1 VVQAALARLEALE
14 KDNAGAHEPIDL
26 DDDDEASPDEDEQSE
41 FLLKL
46 FRVPQQTQNASQM
59 HQPCDSTLPFS
70 NFALRFVRLGHWLA
84 LRSTCFG
91 PCFDVCDK
99 QDLTQRSKQRDPSA
113 RQDKLKLLNVWL
125 RSRRLQGVF

>member
-1 VVQAALARLEALE
+1 MVQAALARLEALE

-59 HQPCDSTLPFS
+59 IQLFLSATL
-70 NFALRFVRLGHWLA
+70 H
-84 LRSTCFG
+84 
-91 PCFDVCDK
+91 
-99 QDLTQRSKQRDPSA
+99 
-113 RQDKLKLLNVWL
+113 
-125 RSRRLQGVF
+125 

>member
-1 VVQAALARLEALE
+1 LE

-59 HQPCDSTLPFS
+59 IQLCLSATL
-70 NFALRFVRLGHWLA
+70 H
-84 LRSTCFG
+84 
-91 PCFDVCDK
+91 
-99 QDLTQRSKQRDPSA
+99 
-113 RQDKLKLLNVWL
+113 
-125 RSRRLQGVF
+125 

>member
-46 FRVPQQTQNASQM
+46 FRVPQQTQNAS
-59 HQPCDSTLPFS
+59 
-70 NFALRFVRLGHWLA
+70 
-84 LRSTCFG
+84 
-91 PCFDVCDK
+91 
-99 QDLTQRSKQRDPSA
+99 
-113 RQDKLKLLNVWL
+113 
-125 RSRRLQGVF
+125 